1 MNTKHHELPNG
12 FKIVT
17 KKLFAF
23 ILGFCILT
31 SNVTLLAQTKT
42 EPTASTTA
50 ADSGQ
55 VNEDED
61 ATLAA
66 ETPEAPIEAKA
77 EKPSGHQVIKNK
89 FIEGDPVWMSP
100 VLICLLIGLAI
111 IIERIISLFLMGI
124 NTQKFVERVE
134 NLLKTKGVEAA
145 KEECRNTKGP
155 IASIYYQG
163 LDRVDEGIDKV
174 EAAVQSYGS
183 VQMGQLE
190 KGMVWI
196 SLFIALAP
204 MLGFLGTVIG
214 MIAAFDMIAAAGDI
228 SPTIV
233 ASGIKIALLTT
244 VAGLIVAIILQIFYN
259 LILSKIDSIANE
271 MEDASI
277 SLTDMLIKNKI
288 TK

>member
-1 MNTKHHELPNG
+1 M
-12 FKIVT
+12 
-17 KKLFAF
+17 KKLFALILVFVF
-23 ILGFCILT
+23 I
-31 SNVTLLAQTKT
+31 SANVSSVYAQAGTT
-42 EPTASTTA
+42 PATNETA
-50 ADSGQ
+50 APSEKPNDS
-55 VNEDED
+55 
-61 ATLAA
+61 TKSS
-66 ETPEAPIEAKA
+66 TPEEAAAPADTAKK
-77 EKPSGHQVIKNK
+77 ELKKEDKVSGHQVIKNK
-89 FIEGDPVWMSP
+89 FIEGDPVWMAP

-111 IIERIISLFLMGI
+111 VIERIISLFLSGI
-124 NTQKFVERVE
+124 NTQKFVNRIEE
-134 NLLKTKGVEAA
+134 LIKTKGVEAA

-163 LDRVDEGIDKV
+163 LDRIDEGIDKV
-174 EAAVQSYGS
+174 EHAVQSYGS
-183 VQMGQLE
+183 VQMGQME

-214 MIAAFDMIAAAGDI
+214 MIQAFDKIAEVGDI

-233 ASGIKIALLTT
+233 ASGIKVALLTT

-277 SLTDMLIKNKI
+277 SLTDILIKNKI
-288 TK
+288 VK

>member
-1 MNTKHHELPNG
+1 MWNILIFLHPYKLENQ
-12 FKIVT
+12 KEM
-17 KKLFAF
+17 KKLFTLILGISF
-23 ILGFCILT
+23 IL
-31 SNVTLLAQTKT
+31 SNVSSLNGQTSTDSSAKVDTNKVAQNS
-42 EPTASTTA
+42 ASTEEIKK
-50 ADSGQ
+50 
-55 VNEDED
+55 EDQKE
-61 ATLAA
+61 AT
-66 ETPEAPIEAKA
+66 KQ
-77 EKPSGHQVIKNK
+77 SSHQVIKDK
-89 FIEGDPVWMSP
+89 FIEGDPVWMAP
-100 VLICLLIGLAI
+100 VLICMLLGLAI

-124 NTQKFVERVE
+124 NTEKFVNRVE
-134 NLLKTKGVEAA
+134 EILKTKGVDAA

-174 EAAVQSYGS
+174 ESAVQSYGS

-214 MIAAFDMIAAAGDI
+214 MIFAFDMIAAAGDI

-233 ASGIKIALLTT
+233 AAGIKVALLTT

>member
-1 MNTKHHELPNG
+1 MEYFNIFAVSLTEIK
-12 FKIVT
+12 KM
-17 KKLFAF
+17 KKLFAL
-23 ILGFCILT
+23 ILGISLLT
-31 SNVTLLAQTKT
+31 CNMSSLMAQTPPAPATEEVAADTNKKT
-42 EPTASTTA
+42 E
-50 ADSGQ
+50 
-55 VNEDED
+55 
-61 ATLAA
+61 
-66 ETPEAPIEAKA
+66 EAPSEAPAKEEKKA
-77 EKPSGHQVIKNK
+77 EAPSGHQVIKNK
-89 FIEGDPVWMSP
+89 FIEGDPIWMAP

-111 IIERIISLFLMGI
+111 VIERIISLFLMGI
-124 NTQKFVERVE
+124 NTQKFVSRVE
-134 NLLKTKGVEAA
+134 ELLRTKGVEAA

-163 LDRVDEGIDKV
+163 LDRVDEGIEKV
-174 EAAVQSYGS
+174 DAAVQSYGS

-214 MIAAFDMIAAAGDI
+214 MIFAFDMIAAAGDI

-233 ASGIKIALLTT
+233 ASGIKVALLTT

-259 LILSKIDSIANE
+259 LLLSKIDSIANE

-288 TK
+288 VK

>member
-1 MNTKHHELPNG
+1 M
-12 FKIVT
+12 
-17 KKLFAF
+17 KKLFALILVTVF
-23 ILGFCILT
+23 IS
-31 SNVTLLAQTKT
+31 SNVSTVYAQDAAKATTEAAATAKT
-42 EPTASTTA
+42 DDTAKTDEMLEA
-50 ADSGQ
+50 A
-55 VNEDED
+55 
-61 ATLAA
+61 AA
-66 ETPEAPIEAKA
+66 AAAKPAAVGEEAKK
-77 EKPSGHQVIKNK
+77 EEVSGHQAIKDK
-89 FIEGDPVWMSP
+89 FIEGDPVWMAP
-100 VLICLLIGLAI
+100 VLICFLIGLAI
-111 IIERIISLFLMGI
+111 VIERIISLFLSGI
-124 NTQKFVERVE
+124 NTQKFIERVE
-134 NLLKTKGVEAA
+134 ELVKTKGVEAA

-174 EAAVQSYGS
+174 EHAVQSYGS

-214 MIAAFDMIAAAGDI
+214 MIQAFDKIAIAGDI

-233 ASGIKIALLTT
+233 ADGIKVALLTT

-277 SLTDMLIKNKI
+277 SLTDILIKNKI
-288 TK
+288 VK

>member
-1 MNTKHHELPNG
+1 
-12 FKIVT
+12 
-17 KKLFAF
+17 
-23 ILGFCILT
+23 
-31 SNVTLLAQTKT
+31 
-42 EPTASTTA
+42 
-50 ADSGQ
+50 
-55 VNEDED
+55 
-61 ATLAA
+61 
-66 ETPEAPIEAKA
+66 
-77 EKPSGHQVIKNK
+77 
-89 FIEGDPVWMSP
+89 
-100 VLICLLIGLAI
+100 
-111 IIERIISLFLMGI
+111 MGI
-124 NTQKFVERVE
+124 NTQKFVSRVE
-134 NLLKTKGVEAA
+134 ELLRTKGVEAA

-163 LDRVDEGIDKV
+163 LDRVDEGIEKV
-174 EAAVQSYGS
+174 DAAVQSYGS

-214 MIAAFDMIAAAGDI
+214 MIFAFDMIAAAGDI

-233 ASGIKIALLTT
+233 ASGIKVALLTT

-259 LILSKIDSIANE
+259 LLLSKIDSIANE

-288 TK
+288 VK